1 MENAI
6 LSNLA
11 SALSKAQGEM
21 PAASKTG
28 YNPHF
33 RSHFSTLED
42 LIEVSRPALT
52 KYGLSV
58 CQYPHSDNDS
68 TYLVTKLKH
77 SSGQEEVSQVKI
89 FLKDPSDIQ
98 KLGSA
103 MSYLKRYAYASICG
117 IATSE
122 NEDDGN
128 SVSQPS
134 ESKPSDTV
142 SPKQLALLRA
152 RLSDKKELEKKIC
165 THYKISSLEQLPWKY
180 MNEVVGIL
188 DKTSSSSNESV

>member
-1 MENAI
+1 MENAN

-21 PAASKTG
+21 SAASKNG

-33 RSHFSTLED
+33 RSNFSTLED
-42 LIEVSRPALT
+42 LIEASRPALT
-52 KYGLSV
+52 KHGLSV
-58 CQYPHSDNDS
+58 CQYPHSDGDH

-77 SSGQEEVSQVKI
+77 ASGQEEASQVRI
-89 FLKDPSDIQ
+89 VLKDPSDIQ

-128 SVSQPS
+128 SVSQSS
-134 ESKPSDTV
+134 EQKPSDV
-142 SPKQLALLRA
+142 ISAKQLALLKA

-165 THYKISSLEQLPWKY
+165 THYKISSLDQLPWKN

-188 DKTSSSSNESV
+188 DKASSSVNESV

>member
-1 MENAI
+1 M
-6 LSNLA
+6 SNLA

-21 PAASKTG
+21 STASKNG
-28 YNPHF
+28 FNPHF
-33 RSHFSTLED
+33 RSNFSTLED
-42 LIEVSRPALT
+42 LIEASRLALT

-58 CQYPHSDNDS
+58 CQYPHSDGDT

-77 SSGQEEVSQVKI
+77 ASGQEEVSQVRI
-89 FLKDPSDIQ
+89 VLKDPSDIQ

-103 MSYLKRYAYASICG
+103 MSYLKRYAYASMCG

-128 SVSQPS
+128 TISSPVEQKKS
-134 ESKPSDTV
+134 EFISAG
-142 SPKQLALLRA
+142 QLGLLKA

-165 THYKISSLEQLPWKY
+165 THYKISSLDQLPWKN

-188 DKTSSSSNESV
+188 DKASSSSYESVYYP